1 MRCLRVSQVNE
12 LAREALKACFGDE
25 VWVQGEIHGL
35 KVHAKSGHVYFD
47 LVEKPSGSGDGYLA
61 RISCAFFRGS
71 FVAWKAG
78 LRSIGM
84 QGFELASGIEV
95 KLKARVDLFAREG
108 RYQLIV
114 SEIDPAYTFGA
125 MARKR
130 EQTVEA
136 LRAEGLLE
144 RNKALPFP
152 EVPRHVGLV
161 TSEGSA
167 AFNDFVSILSES
179 GYAFAVSLFDAH
191 MQGENTVREVVL
203 GIEAL
208 ERHPGV
214 EIIVIIRGGGARTD
228 LLSFDDAALC
238 RAVARCSRPVVTGI
252 GHEIDVSVA
261 DLVAHT
267 CCVTP
272 TDAARM
278 LVSRMDEVWAF
289 LERTGRELFHRGR
302 EHLRRAEERLRL
314 RATGLGHLTRGRIVS
329 ERSVIKENAFFLH
342 TALTR
347 ELSGRERVLAA
358 VAAGLLNS
366 SRADV
371 HRRIEALE
379 ALPRS
384 IGRDVGPVL
393 ALHAASLGNMS
404 GALRDSAR
412 GCLVRRSEGLEHLGS
427 LFSAMDPSAVLKRG
441 FSITTDAAGGVITD
455 AAGVGRGERITT
467 RLSRGRIASTVTDK
481 EP

>member
-1 MRCLRVSQVNE
+1 MRCLRVSQLNE

-35 KVHAKSGHVYFD
+35 KVHAKSGHIYFD
-47 LVEKPSGSGDGYLA
+47 LVEKQSGSGEGYLA

-130 EQTVEA
+130 EQTIEA

-152 EVPRHVGLV
+152 EIPRQVGII

-167 AFNDFVSILSES
+167 ALNDFVSILSES
-179 GYAFAVSLFDAH
+179 GYAFTVSLFDAH
-191 MQGENTVREVVL
+191 MQGENTVREVVS
-203 GIEAL
+203 GIEVL

-214 EIIVIIRGGGARTD
+214 ELIVIIRGGGARTD
-228 LLSFDDAALC
+228 LLPFDDLALC
-238 RAVARCSRPVVTGI
+238 RAVAQCSKPVVTGI

-289 LERTGRELFHRGR
+289 LERMGRDLFHRGR
-302 EHLRRAEERLRL
+302 EHLQRAEERLRL
-314 RATGLGHLTRGRIVS
+314 RAAGLGHLTRGRIVS
-329 ERSVIKENAFFLH
+329 ESSVLKDFVFYLH

-347 ELSGRERVLAA
+347 GLSGRERALAA
-358 VAAGLLNS
+358 LAAGLLNS
-366 SRADV
+366 FRAAV

-384 IGRDVGPVL
+384 ITRAAEPAF
-393 ALHAASLGNMS
+393 ALHAARLGSLS
-404 GALRDSAR
+404 RDLCGSAR
-412 GCLVRRSEGLEHLGS
+412 ESLARGSDSLEHLES

-441 FSITTDAAGGVITD
+441 FSITTDSAGRVITD
-455 AAGVGRGERITT
+455 AAGIGLGESITT